1 MIILNYQCKRTVC
14 KHEFSTSEPA
24 IACPKCGFMIISL
37 EIKEVKPT
45 FSGDHFDKKEPRY
58 DAAECYERSLK
69 GETKNC
75 NRRKTAKAK

>member
-37 EIKEVKPT
+37 EIKEV
-45 FSGDHFDKKEPRY
+45 
-58 DAAECYERSLK
+58 
-69 GETKNC
+69 
-75 NRRKTAKAK
+75 